1 MTAGRRHKKTRKTRK
16 ARGGG
21 LSNKKPGVDAPRE
34 SEKTRSTAPFRGKTT
49 QPKPQPN
56 TQPNPQSG
64 GVMYSY
70 GFDPATGVG
79 GAGHIAVDTAA
90 PVDPATGGKIFDPFG
105 TSPFGNAKVTGGR
118 RRKSKKSG
126 KRHSKKTSR
135 RTRKMRGGAWSPGN
149 VNAGAVRAE
158 FVGNTGPTGP
168 FTYGTYVGSASKVP
182 APGGPVMGP
191 DGVMK
196 A

>member
-1 MTAGRRHKKTRKTRK
+1 MPQCGAPITGGRRRKTARK
-16 ARGGG
+16 Q
-21 LSNKKPGVDAPRE
+21 K
-34 SEKTRSTAPFRGKTT
+34 
-49 QPKPQPN
+49 
-56 TQPNPQSG
+56 G

-79 GAGHIAVDTAA
+79 GAGFTPMDTSA
-90 PVDPATGGKIFDPFG
+90 PYSSETGKPVPDPFG
-105 TSPFGNAKVTGGR
+105 TSPYTNAKATGGR
-118 RRKSKKSG
+118 RRKTKKGG
-126 KRHSKKTSR
+126 KRHGKKKASR

-168 FTYGTYVGSASKVP
+168 FTYGTYVGAASKVP
-182 APGGPVMGP
+182 APGGPTMGP

-196 A
+196 V

>member
-1 MTAGRRHKKTRKTRK
+1 M
-16 ARGGG
+16 
-21 LSNKKPGVDAPRE
+21 
-34 SEKTRSTAPFRGKTT
+34 
-49 QPKPQPN
+49 
-56 TQPNPQSG
+56 
-64 GVMYSY
+64 MYSY

-79 GAGHIAVDTAA
+79 GAGYAAVNPYA
-90 PVDPATGGKIFDPFG
+90 PVDSATGKPVADPFG
-105 TSPFGNAKVTGGR
+105 TSPFSNAKVTGGR

>member
-16 ARGGG
+16 ARGG
-21 LSNKKPGVDAPRE
+21 NDPNVKPRPVVPPRVPTD
-34 SEKTRSTAPFRGKTT
+34 TRSTAPIRGKST
-49 QPKPQPN
+49 QQ
-56 TQPNPQSG
+56 G
-64 GVMYSY
+64 GVMYGY

-79 GAGHIAVDTAA
+79 GAGFTGVDTSA
-90 PVDPATGGKIFDPFG
+90 PYSSETGKPVADPFG
-105 TSPFGNAKVTGGR
+105 TSPYTNAKVTGGR
-118 RRKSKKSG
+118 RHKTKKGG
-126 KRHSKKTSR
+126 KRHGKKKSSR

-196 A
+196 V